1 MEKYLPRSVDS
12 KLARMLA
19 GLPALMILGPRAVG
33 KTTTAV
39 RHASHVMYLNRP
51 RLADAVRADVDTA
64 LEGLP
69 EPVLLDEWQEV
80 PDLLGAVKRS
90 VDADLRPGRYLLT
103 GSVHAH
109 LKTKVWPGTGRVV
122 PVAMYPMTVAE
133 MMGRTTRP
141 LLDRLLAGE
150 RPAPSPD
157 SPDLRGYVELALRGG
172 FPPTLG
178 MDEQDR
184 HEWLKGYLEI
194 VFTRDLEAIT
204 NGSGRDPDRFGRY
217 FEAYALN
224 SAGLADHK
232 TIYDAARI
240 NRKTALAYDRL
251 LRDLMMIE
259 EMPAWLPNRLKRL
272 VLSRKRYL
280 VDPALLAGVLGIDAA
295 AVLRDSGLLGRLLDT
310 FVAAQL
316 RSESVVAESRP
327 RLYHLR
333 THQGR
338 HEVDIVAELR
348 GRRIVGIEITANSS
362 HLKEAA
368 RSLAWLRDH
377 FEDRFEAGVV
387 LHTGPASYPL
397 GDRISAAPISTLW
410 S

>member
-178 MDEQDR
+178 
-184 HEWLKGYLEI
+184 
-194 VFTRDLEAIT
+194 
-204 NGSGRDPDRFGRY
+204 
-217 FEAYALN
+217 
-224 SAGLADHK
+224 
-232 TIYDAARI
+232 
-240 NRKTALAYDRL
+240 
-251 LRDLMMIE
+251 
-259 EMPAWLPNRLKRL
+259 
-272 VLSRKRYL
+272 
-280 VDPALLAGVLGIDAA
+280 IDAA
-295 AVLRDSGLLGRLLDT
+295 AVLRDSDLLGRLLDT